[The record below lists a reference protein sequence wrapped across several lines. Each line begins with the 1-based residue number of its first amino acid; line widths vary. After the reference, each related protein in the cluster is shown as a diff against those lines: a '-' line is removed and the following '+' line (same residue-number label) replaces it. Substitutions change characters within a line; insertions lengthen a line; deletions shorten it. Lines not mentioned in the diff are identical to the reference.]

1 MGAPPLEAA
10 SVSYGHREALGGVG
24 QPLVAAQPEG
34 TALPV
39 EDNAGQ
45 FGVGE
50 EGLEDLAGYRPDADH
65 LDLAVGVGAVHHAHE
80 AVKMSWMA
88 ALALMPKSSSRASRV
103 VAAGGRITVGCQF
116 EHHIGQTLLRGA
128 HFAGVSAVGAVP
140 PKVVPV
146 MVVHRLADLLELRP
160 RELGHEDAA
169 AGVLLAHILASRARR

>member
-103 VAAGGRITVGCQF
+103 VA
-116 EHHIGQTLLRGA
+116 
-128 HFAGVSAVGAVP
+128 S
-140 PKVVPV
+140 
-146 MVVHRLADLLELRP
+146 RLVAN
-160 RELGHEDAA
+160 
-169 AGVLLAHILASRARR
+169 SNTTSARRCFGVRTSPGSQPSAPSRRRWCL